1 MTNEA
6 RPHTKADAARRA
18 LELLEGPRQKDYGD
32 PREDFER
39 ASRLFHEMSGM
50 RIDPEDI
57 PLFMIAIKLS
67 RERHRPKPDNMVDVI
82 GYASIRV
89 HLMEG
94 RALAQMKAMQADD
107 TPDLLQPGPA
117 TVGQRLVQA
126 MHEALSWIIER
137 GLEDEGL
144 NAEPDDLAKHP
155 LIEAAHALED
165 HLLSFDGL
173 LEGPQDKAH
182 AVFWQLS
189 KLRQQAQGVDE
200 DPDVTIE
207 AAV

>member
-1 MTNEA
+1 MTQEA
-6 RPHTKADAARRA
+6 TPHTKADAARRA
-18 LELLEGPRQKDYGD
+18 IELLEGPRQKDYGD
-32 PREDFER
+32 PRDDFER
-39 ASRLFHEMSGM
+39 VTRLFYEMTGTH
-50 RIDPEDI
+50 IDPADV

-82 GYASIRV
+82 GYASIRA

-94 RALAQMKAMQADD
+94 RALAQMKAMQSDD
-107 TPDLLQPGPA
+107 TPELMQPGPA

-144 NAEPDDLAKHP
+144 NAGADDLAKHP

-165 HLLSFDGL
+165 HLLSFDEM
-173 LEGPQDKAH
+173 LEGAQDTAH